1 MRHEIVADPGK
12 IQTLHPAKKQGARI
26 EVNKYEAMKEAL
38 LRAIP
43 RTERGVPSQDLP
55 SLIQPFLDRSVFAPD
70 ESVTWYCLTV
80 KLDLEARRVVER
92 VDGTRIERIR
102 RV

>member
-1 MRHEIVADPGK
+1 MEI
-12 IQTLHPAKKQGARI
+12 T
-26 EVNKYEAMKEAL
+26 KYDAMKEAL

-55 SLIQPFLDRSVFAPD
+55 SRIQPFLDKSAFTPG
-70 ESVTWYCLTV
+70 ESVTWYCMTV
-80 KLDLEARRVVER
+80 KLDLEARGVVER

-102 RV
+102 RA